1 MESLIKDIRYG
12 IRSLMRQ
19 PSFTIVAVLTLALGI
34 GVNTAIFSVVNA
46 LLLKALPFQNPAE
59 LVVVNPEASDGG
71 LSGIAGYEYL
81 AWKDN
86 SKSFVQLA
94 AYSNDNFNLTGRG
107 EPERISCAQV
117 TSSLFPLLGVQP
129 LRGRPF
135 LPDEDRPGNDRVALV
150 SERFWQSHYNSSSSL
165 VGDVL
170 TLNGANYTVV
180 GIMPNGFRFP
190 GEYDIWVPLAL
201 DHQREIGDWF
211 SLVQVVGRLKTNVST
226 AQAQT
231 ELGLISQQA
240 TLQIKEP
247 PPLSAKEVA
256 PLQQNLVSNFRLMVL
271 VLWGAVGL
279 VLLIACANV
288 ASLMLARTVSR
299 QREIA
304 VRAAVGASRLTIIR
318 QLLTESLVLGVAGG
332 LLGVIISIW
341 CVQAVTRIVPDSFA
355 SSVYDL
361 KQVQIDGPVL
371 LFTLGISLVTSV
383 LFGLAP
389 AISASRPNLV
399 RTLRDGRSVSGPHS
413 GFRNARTWLV
423 VAELA
428 IAVVLLFGAGL
439 LTRSFTNLMSVNPG
453 FDAQNVLTLRVDLP
467 RSSYAKPEQAEQ
479 FYSELLQRLKS
490 TPAIESVGAIT
501 HSPLADYGLVIFTE
515 IEDQAPIDRTKEHP
529 LGLGVVSDDYFRTL
543 KIPLLSGRLN
553 DATDTANGNPVAL
566 VNGAFA
572 RRYFPSG
579 NAVGKRLGFGCK
591 EKLCRTIVGVVGD
604 IKQESLTVASSPE
617 IFVPMSQLAMNG
629 MTIFVRTTAEPLSVA
644 RVVRSEVQ
652 AIDKNQPIHHI
663 QTLSQRIQQTVADSR
678 ALMFLLG
685 AFALLALLL
694 ATIGVYGIISYSVGQ
709 RTHEIGIRM
718 ALGARTADVLKLVMT
733 RGLVMTLAG
742 LGLGV
747 IGSLALTRFLRSL
760 LFGVTPTDKVT
771 FVVVGLILLIVALLA
786 CLFPARRAAKVDPL
800 VALKYE

>member
-1 MESLIKDIRYG
+1 MKNLPKDIRYG

-19 PSFTIVAVLTLALGI
+19 PSFTVVAVLTLALGI
-34 GVNTAIFSVVNA
+34 GVNSAIFSVVNA
-46 LLLKALPFQNPAE
+46 LLLKALPFQRPAE

-129 LRGRPF
+129 LKGRTF
-135 LPDEDRPGNDRVALV
+135 LPDEDRPGNDRVAIV
-150 SERFWQSHYNSSSSL
+150 SERFWQSRYNSTSSL

-170 TLNGANYTVV
+170 TLNGTNYTVV
-180 GIMPNGFRFP
+180 GIMPKGFRFP

-201 DHQREIGDWF
+201 DQQKEVGDWF
-211 SLVQVVGRLKTNVST
+211 TLVQVVGRLKTSISA

-231 ELGLISQQA
+231 ELGLISKQA
-240 TLQIKEP
+240 TEQVKEP
-247 PPLSAKEVA
+247 PPLSGKEVV
-256 PLQQNLVSNFRLMVL
+256 PLQRNLASSFRLMVL

-299 QREIA
+299 QREMA
-304 VRAAVGASRLTIIR
+304 VRAAVGASRLTLIR
-318 QLLTESLVLGVAGG
+318 QLLAESLVLGVTGG
-332 LLGVIISIW
+332 LLGVIISFW
-341 CVQAVTRIVPDSFA
+341 CVQAVTWIVPESFA

-361 KQVQIDGPVL
+361 KQVHIDGPVL
-371 LFTLGISLVTSV
+371 LFTLGISLITSV

-389 AISASRPNLV
+389 AISASKPNLV
-399 RTLRDGRSVSGPHS
+399 RSLRDGRSAGIFNS
-413 GFRNARTWLV
+413 GFRNPRTWLV

-428 IAVVLLFGAGL
+428 IAVILLFGAGL
-439 LTRSFTNLMSVNPG
+439 LTRSFTNLMSVKPG
-453 FDAQNVLTLRVDLP
+453 FDPQNVLTVRIDLP
-467 RSSYAKPEQAEQ
+467 RSSYAKPEQTEQ

-490 TPAIESVGAIT
+490 TPAIESVGVIT

-515 IEDQAPIDRTKEHP
+515 IEDQSPIDRTKEHP
-529 LGLGVVSDDYFRTL
+529 LGLGAVSDDYFRTL
-543 KIPLLSGRLN
+543 KIPLLSGRFN
-553 DATDTANGNPVAL
+553 DATDTGKSNPVVL
-566 VNGAFA
+566 VNEAFE

-629 MTIFVRTTAEPLSVA
+629 MTLFVRTKAEPLSVA
-644 RVVRSEVQ
+644 KAVRSEVL
-652 AIDKNQPIHHI
+652 AIDKNQPIHRI
-663 QTLSQRIQQTVADSR
+663 QTLSQRIQETTADSR

-718 ALGARTADVLKLVMT
+718 ALGARTADVMKLVMT
-733 RGLVMTLAG
+733 KGLVLTVAG
-742 LGLGV
+742 IGLGV
-747 IGSLALTRFLRSL
+747 VGSLALTRFLKSL
-760 LFGVTPTDKVT
+760 LFGVTPTDKLT
-771 FVVVGLILLIVALLA
+771 FVAVGLILLVAALLA
-786 CLFPARRAAKVDPL
+786 CLIPARRAAKVDPL